1 MVADEGRGR
10 SGEME
15 AVWSVWFFIV
25 GAVLA
30 SFGGVVGY
38 RLPKGMEVLGIERS
52 QCDHCERKLHW
63 YELFPILSFLAARG
77 KCRTCQKRIP
87 LLYTLVEILT
97 GALYAFSYIK
107 YGFSAELL
115 LACSLVLLCAIITVS
130 DLLYFIISDKVLI
143 VYFIWFLALQVFFE
157 YRGWVDAVAGSL
169 IGFLFLLLLAI
180 LSKGGIGGGDIKLMG
195 VLGLVLGFQG
205 AFYTL
210 MIASVFGL
218 IAAITGLLMKK
229 FTRKT
234 AIPFG
239 PYLALGAILTFYCQ
253 GEILNL
259 YLK

>member
-1 MVADEGRGR
+1 M
-10 SGEME
+10 
-15 AVWSVWFFIV
+15 
-25 GAVLA
+25 
-30 SFGGVVGY
+30 
-38 RLPKGMEVLGIERS
+38 
-52 QCDHCERKLHW
+52 
-63 YELFPILSFLAARG
+63 
-77 KCRTCQKRIP
+77 
-87 LLYTLVEILT
+87 
-97 GALYAFSYIK
+97 
-107 YGFSAELL
+107 
-115 LACSLVLLCAIITVS
+115 
-130 DLLYFIISDKVLI
+130 
-143 VYFIWFLALQVFFE
+143 FFE